1 MSVSDF
7 SLRGQCR
14 GTCALLWGAVAQV
27 KPGDMQREGPSLG
40 RTRVVAASPLSPS
53 GSTSVGNAGRRPDLS
68 LQRRNACAQLAHPV
82 RVPTRVIHPVI
93 TYVPVRPRRERWP
106 RRPPMEVSAYA
117 PPRAQGHLGDD
128 ARRRHDP
135 STAPWCVRRDPPGVR
150 WRLQVRIIPRWGS
163 WEALASPGH
172 AKPRTRGLPSVS
184 LYAQR
189 RHQRT
194 VGTPWRHGEQPSS
207 PRRRWSFLVHR
218 CYMSWNA
225 CQPCKVY
232 RSFVHGI
239 ACVDICEEP
248 STA

>member
-1 MSVSDF
+1 MPYCWFRSSTNPWMFAPCILSVCLKGKMSGSDF

-14 GTCALLWGAVAQV
+14 GTCASLWGAVAQA

-106 RRPPMEVSAYA
+106 RRPPMEVSVYA

-135 STAPWCVRRDPPGVR
+135 SAAPWCVRQDPSVAPPGEDYPSLGV
-150 WRLQVRIIPRWGS
+150 VGS
-163 WEALASPGH
+163 SG
-172 AKPRTRGLPSVS
+172 KPRTRKASGKRP
-184 LYAQR
+184 
-189 RHQRT
+189 T
-194 VGTPWRHGEQPSS
+194 VGLSVRPKAAPAHCGHT
-207 PRRRWSFLVHR
+207 
-218 CYMSWNA
+218 
-225 CQPCKVY
+225 
-232 RSFVHGI
+232 
-239 ACVDICEEP
+239 
-248 STA
+248 TAAP